1 MNATVLLLSGP
12 NLDLLG
18 ERQPLIYGPQT
29 LDELVELAR
38 RRADTHDLE
47 IDHVQSNGEGPL
59 VDAVHE
65 ARGRC
70 AGIIVNAAAL
80 THYGWS
86 LHDAL
91 AAFDGPVIELHIS
104 NPAAREE
111 WRSHSV
117 IAPVATATIAGMGA
131 DGYGIAVDAMAA
143 LLGRQTSG

>member
-1 MNATVLLLSGP
+1 MSQTVLLLSGP

-18 ERQPLIYGPQT
+18 ERQPLIYGTQT
-29 LDELVELAR
+29 LGELVELAR
-38 RRADTHDLE
+38 RRADTHDLTIE
-47 IDHVQSNGEGPL
+47 HVHANAEGPL
-59 VDAVHE
+59 VDAVHD

-91 AAFDGPVIELHIS
+91 AAFDGPIIELHIS
-104 NPAAREE
+104 NPAAREA
-111 WRSHSV
+111 WRSQSV
-117 IAPVATATIAGMGA
+117 VAPVATATIAGLGA

-143 LLGRQTSG
+143 LLARQTSG